1 MHLLPVSSL
10 LFFFFFF
17 QAEDGIRDV
26 AVTGVQTCAL
36 PISRTRGRRAPRTRS
51 RISRNSWAAASPPRR
66 PRRASAW
73 RRSTR
78 SPTNLTETTG
88 ASNARCPFTR
98 HRRGGPGHGRRV
110 PRWREW
116 TQGHVALPPAG
127 GGGLP
132 LRPRS
137 AECDADRRRTD
148 ERHAR
153 ADLQDAHVLHAA
165 GEGPRAGRGGRDGD
179 VRLHVDRGPGDGS
192 GRHGAG
198 A

>member
-148 ERHAR
+148 EIGR
-153 ADLQDAHVLHAA
+153 ASCRKECRSRWSPYHLKKKK
-165 GEGPRAGRGGRDGD
+165 
-179 VRLHVDRGPGDGS
+179 
-192 GRHGAG
+192 
-198 A
+198 

>member
-1 MHLLPVSSL
+1 CSFLREYTAHTTSLHTLFHYGAAAHADLHSFPTRRSSDL
-10 LFFFFFF
+10 
-17 QAEDGIRDV
+17 
-26 AVTGVQTCAL
+26 
-36 PISRTRGRRAPRTRS
+36 
-51 RISRNSWAAASPPRR
+51 ASPPGR
-66 PRRASAW
+66 PRRASAC

-98 HRRGGPGHGRRV
+98 PRRGGPGRGRRL

-153 ADLQDAHVLHAA
+153 A
-165 GEGPRAGRGGRDGD
+165 
-179 VRLHVDRGPGDGS
+179 
-192 GRHGAG
+192 
-198 A
+198 